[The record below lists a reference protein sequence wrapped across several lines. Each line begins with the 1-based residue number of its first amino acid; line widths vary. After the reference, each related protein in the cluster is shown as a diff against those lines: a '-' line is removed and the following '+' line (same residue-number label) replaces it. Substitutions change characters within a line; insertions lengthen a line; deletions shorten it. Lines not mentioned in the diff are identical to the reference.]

1 MADVQYK
8 GLKNLDSLEIKE
20 VKNLCENEFKKI
32 KRELRS
38 QTAKM
43 FIDIHKQEKDGKRKK
58 FSFHIRIL
66 NPSIVLTAKHSD
78 FQIMKALHRSFDN
91 LKTEVNKKF
100 RKDVTKSKVKKF

>member
-1 MADVQYK
+1 MEDIQYK
-8 GLKNLDSLEIKE
+8 GLKNLDSIQIKE
-20 VKNLCENEFKKI
+20 VQNLCENELIKI

-43 FIDIHKQEKDGKRKK
+43 FIDIHLQEKDGKREK

-66 NPSIVLTAKHSD
+66 NPTIVLTAKHSD
-78 FQIMKALHRSFDN
+78 FQIMKALHKSFDN
-91 LKTEVNKKF
+91 LKTEGDKKF